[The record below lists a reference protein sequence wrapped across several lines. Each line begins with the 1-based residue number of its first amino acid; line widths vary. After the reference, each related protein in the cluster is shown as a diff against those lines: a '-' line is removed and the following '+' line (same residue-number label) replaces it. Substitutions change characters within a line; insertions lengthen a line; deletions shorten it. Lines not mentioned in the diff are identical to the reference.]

1 MKDFY
6 PDELSQIEI
15 IRRKFIETSRLFGF
29 KLMEPSPIELLE
41 TLEAKSGPAIR
52 EETYFFKDKG
62 DREIALRFDFTVGL
76 TRYVSSQKSLRFP
89 AKLASF
95 GGVWRYDE
103 PQKGRYRFFH
113 QWNVEIFGR
122 PSLESEA
129 EVIEFTSRLFDV
141 LNFQN
146 IRIEINH
153 RKLVESFVRKTY
165 PDFSSENEEKILADS
180 FRLVDKVQKKSQ
192 EALLKEYEHL
202 PSSYVL
208 NLLKFA
214 KTKGTPEKIEQE
226 NTLQDLD
233 SWDYLKQLWFALEN
247 RGVKNIQINFGI
259 VRGLDY
265 YSGIVFEVYDPAS
278 DLGALAG
285 GGRYD
290 ALTSAFGRNDIGA
303 TGVAGGV
310 ERMILIM
317 HEQKIMTEE
326 SPSKVCVLYVNEE
339 MQKVATSL
347 ASSLRLAGII
357 TEIDLNSK
365 PLKKQMETATDA
377 NFVIIVAPKELSD
390 HKVVLRN
397 MENGEE
403 TQVLLDNLISD
414 PKSIFN
420 L

>member
-1 MKDFY
+1 
-6 PDELSQIEI
+6 
-15 IRRKFIETSRLFGF
+15 
-29 KLMEPSPIELLE
+29 MEPSPIESLQ

-52 EETYFFKDKG
+52 EEIYYFKDKG
-62 DREIALRFDFTVGL
+62 DREVALRFDFTVGL
-76 TRYVSSQKSLRFP
+76 TRYIASQKSLKLP
-89 AKLASF
+89 AKLGSF

-129 EVIEFTSRLFDV
+129 EVIEFTSRLFDA

-146 IRIEINH
+146 INIQINH
-153 RKLVESFVRKTY
+153 RKLLESFVRKNY
-165 PDFSSENEEKILADS
+165 PNFNSENEEKIIGDS
-180 FRLVDKVQKKSQ
+180 FRLVDKVQKKSK

-202 PSSYVL
+202 PSQYVL

-214 KTKGTPEKIEQE
+214 QISGNPDQIEKETDLS
-226 NTLQDLD
+226 NLD
-233 SWDYLKQLWFALEN
+233 SWDYLKQIWSALEN

-265 YSGIVFEVYDPAS
+265 YSGIVFEVYDTTS

-290 ALTSAFGRNDIGA
+290 ALTSAFGRKDIGA

-310 ERMILIM
+310 ERMILTM
-317 HEQKIMTEE
+317 QEQNIVTEE
-326 SPSKVCVLYVNEE
+326 PTSKVFVLYVNEE

-347 ASSLRLAGII
+347 VSNLRLAGIN
-357 TEIDLNSK
+357 TEIDLNGKS
-365 PLKKQMETATDA
+365 LKKQMETATDA
-377 NFVIIVAPKELSD
+377 KFAIIVAPKEIAE
-390 HKVVLRN
+390 HKIILRN
-397 MENGEE
+397 MTSGEE
-403 TQVLLDNLISD
+403 TQIVIDDLISD
-414 PKSIFN
+414 PQSI
-420 L
+420 LSL